1 MSLNFVFT
9 VDGDWKEY
17 FRLSLPEER
26 RKPNKNRIL
35 PLIDDE
41 MRLASELLEGKFL
54 HFIHTSP
61 RARDFF
67 LQPDFVSRWKEIEK
81 SGGSIGIHCHEDD
94 PQRAYFAGDADRM
107 EIAIRSLTQRLRG
120 NGLNPIAYRG
130 GYMAFTPKTIPILEE
145 NRLFLD
151 FSCEPGRYLYHG
163 NLLVSDWRGAPD
175 NCYQMNYSDHRK
187 PGNSKV
193 YEIPLGR
200 GFYLE
205 NNSLWKIWNSA
216 IAWKKRANQE
226 DVIVA
231 VLAHTY
237 DFKSFLMRFKI
248 KLALLILKRYG
259 KFVSAKEVSEIIKE
273 K

>member
-1 MSLNFVFT
+1 MSLYFVFT
-9 VDGDWKEY
+9 VDGDWEEY
-17 FRLSLPEER
+17 FRLSLPEDG
-26 RKPNKNRIL
+26 RKPDKNRIL
-35 PLIDDE
+35 PLVDDE
-41 MRLASELLEGKFL
+41 LRLASKFLAGKFV
-54 HFIHTSP
+54 HFVHASP

-67 LQPDFVSRWKEIEK
+67 LQPDFISSWKEIEK
-81 SGGSIGIHCHEDD
+81 SGGSIGVHCHEDD

-107 EIAIRSLTQRLRG
+107 EIAIRALAQGLRG
-120 NGLNPIAYRG
+120 NGLDPIAYRG
-130 GYMAFTPKTIPILEE
+130 GYMAFTNKTIPILEE

-175 NCYQMNYSDHRK
+175 NYYQMDYSDHRK
-187 PGNSKV
+187 PGKSRV

-205 NNSLWKIWNSA
+205 KDSLWKIWNSA
-216 IAWKKRANQE
+216 IAWKKRAAQE

-237 DFKSFLMRFKI
+237 DFRSFWMQLKI

-259 KFVSAKEVSEIIKE
+259 RFVNTKDVLGLVSNK
-273 K
+273 